1 MNKLINPSLIC
12 LILAGAFG
20 AAVGDNN
27 VNIIRDP
34 DQEKAQIRD
43 TVKVRD
49 TVQVARDTLT
59 DSAKAAQQAV
69 YTHDTVGAI
78 KPSET
83 MTLQRRHQ
91 AKSFTGAG
99 LGPAGFGNVDER
111 KPAYDVYLGQ
121 FWEVNP
127 HAAIKAVGE
136 VASDLKNAHVAD
148 LTLGANLYALPTE
161 VSPYIGGG
169 MGLAWDRLPGDNNLG
184 FNIGGSIGALLF
196 RTASAQMN
204 LEGNIQQ
211 MLTQV
216 NGTDHDLPTIYS
228 ARIGVMF

>member
-1 MNKLINPSLIC
+1 VDKFITKSVIC
-12 LILAGAFG
+12 LALLGALSG
-20 AAVGDNN
+20 VRGENN
-27 VNIIRDP
+27 VNIIRES
-34 DQEKAQIRD
+34 DQDKAV
-43 TVKVRD
+43 VKD
-49 TVQVARDTLT
+49 TVQVAKDTLT

-69 YTHDTVGAI
+69 YTPDTVGAI

-91 AKSFTGAG
+91 AKDFTGAG
-99 LGPAGFGNVDER
+99 LGPAAFGNIDER
-111 KPAYDVYLGQ
+111 QPAYDVYLGH

-127 HAAIKAVGE
+127 HAAIKTVGE
-136 VASDLKNAHVAD
+136 VATDLNHAHIAD

-169 MGLAWDRLPGDNNLG
+169 MGLAYERITGDNNFG
-184 FNIGGSIGALLF
+184 FNVGASIGALLF

-204 LEGNIQQ
+204 LEGNAKL
-211 MLTQV
+211 MLTQMGD
-216 NGTDHDLPTIYS
+216 NNNNNDMPTVYS